1 MGISKKHLKT
11 HRISWHFFQL
21 FIGSFQTH
29 HYPPWNFHRPW
40 KWAIQK
46 GNDRV
51 PTIHFPTIHFH
62 VGTPPRPIIEALAH
76 PSCFHPSSSF
86 QWVFF
91 LIVVW
96 RTERDICWNRV
107 KFHESNM
114 IDGFQSK
121 NLPHLG
127 KERCINFENYRL
139 DTQNDGPWKRFVLQ
153 LQDMAIFGMY
163 VGFSGVERSPTNSP
177 LNLGWPKFLKF
188 SGVEKSL
195 GSFSGRQ
202 FPLDLPG
209 EPTVQQPNWGFQSW
223 SGIKRCNAG
232 TVTWCSSKE
241 RNETVWCRH
250 MCRLGRVEGVI

>member
-1 MGISKKHLKT
+1 MGIFKKHLKT

-51 PTIHFPTIHFH
+51 PTIHFH

-127 KERCINFENYRL
+127 KERCINLRKLTAGYPKWWALEKVFPPASRYGHFWYLR
-139 DTQNDGPWKRFVLQ
+139 
-153 LQDMAIFGMY
+153 
-163 VGFSGVERSPTNSP
+163 FSGVEKSPTNSP
-177 LNLGWPKFLKF
+177 LNLGWPKFPRF
-188 SGVEKSL
+188 L
-195 GSFSGRQ
+195 GWKN
-202 FPLDLPG
+202 PLVPFQGGNFLWTCLVNQRSNRPESRLPKLERHKEMQHWDRDL
-209 EPTVQQPNWGFQSW
+209 V
-223 SGIKRCNAG
+223 
-232 TVTWCSSKE
+232 
-241 RNETVWCRH
+241 
-250 MCRLGRVEGVI
+250 